1 MGTRFLL
8 LIFLPFLFLSCSLKE
23 GEELD
28 IENIVP
34 EFVFSNAKM
43 TRYENN
49 SVTLELN
56 AETIEQYKNSSQTF
70 AKEVEFSSYEKNKLT
85 TEGSC
90 DYISANTDEEL
101 YSLYGNIE
109 IYSKDQNVNFFAD
122 ELKWNAKTNQ
132 LIGGKSD
139 TVRIEKDNTVII
151 GSGFAASGVSGKF
164 SFSGSVSGDIETE

>member
-8 LIFLPFLFLSCSLKE
+8 LIILPFLFLSCSLKE

-49 SVTLELN
+49 SVTFELN

-70 AKEVEFSSYEKNKLT
+70 AKDVKFSSYEKNKLV

-90 DYISANTDEEL
+90 NFIGANTDSEL
-101 YSLYGNIE
+101 YSLYGDIKLF
-109 IYSKDQNVNFFAD
+109 SKEQNVNFFAD
-122 ELKWNAKTNQ
+122 ELKWNGKTEQ
-132 LIGGKSD
+132 LVGGKSD

-151 GSGFAASGVSGKF
+151 GSGFAASGVSGNF

>member
-1 MGTRFLL
+1 M
-8 LIFLPFLFLSCSLKE
+8 
-23 GEELD
+23 D

-70 AKEVEFSSYEKNKLT
+70 AKDVKFSSYEKNKLV

-90 DYISANTDEEL
+90 NFIGANTDSEL
-101 YSLYGNIE
+101 YSLYGDIKLF
-109 IYSKDQNVNFFAD
+109 SKEQNVNFFAD
-122 ELKWNAKTNQ
+122 ELKWNGKTEQ
-132 LIGGKSD
+132 LVGGKSD

-151 GSGFAASGVSGKF
+151 GSGFAASGVSGNF
-164 SFSGSVSGDIETE
+164 SFSGTVSGDIETE

>member
-1 MGTRFLL
+1 
-8 LIFLPFLFLSCSLKE
+8 
-23 GEELD
+23 
-28 IENIVP
+28 
-34 EFVFSNAKM
+34 M

-70 AKEVEFSSYEKNKLT
+70 AKDVKFSSYEKNKLV

-90 DYISANTDEEL
+90 NFIGANTDSEL
-101 YSLYGNIE
+101 YSLYGDIKLF
-109 IYSKDQNVNFFAD
+109 SKEQNVNFFAD
-122 ELKWNAKTNQ
+122 ELKWNGKTEQ
-132 LIGGKSD
+132 LVGGKSD

-151 GSGFAASGVSGKF
+151 GSGFAASGVSGNF

>member
-1 MGTRFLL
+1 M
-8 LIFLPFLFLSCSLKE
+8 
-23 GEELD
+23 D

-70 AKEVEFSSYEKNKLT
+70 AKDVEFSSYEKNKLV

-90 DYISANTDEEL
+90 NFIGANTDSEL
-101 YSLYGNIE
+101 YSLYGDIKLF
-109 IYSKDQNVNFFAD
+109 SKEQNVNFFAD
-122 ELKWNAKTNQ
+122 ELKWNGKTEQ
-132 LIGGKSD
+132 LVGGKSD

-151 GSGFAASGVSGKF
+151 GSGFAASGVSGNF

>member
-70 AKEVEFSSYEKNKLT
+70 AKDVEFSSYEKNKLV

-90 DYISANTDEEL
+90 NFIGANTDSEL
-101 YSLYGNIE
+101 Y
-109 IYSKDQNVNFFAD
+109 
-122 ELKWNAKTNQ
+122 ELC
-132 LIGGKSD
+132 I
-139 TVRIEKDNTVII
+139 
-151 GSGFAASGVSGKF
+151 F
-164 SFSGSVSGDIETE
+164 

>member
-49 SVTLELN
+49 SITLELN

-70 AKEVEFSSYEKNKLT
+70 AKDVKFSSYEKNKLV

-90 DYISANTDEEL
+90 NFIGANIDSEL
-101 YSLYGNIE
+101 YSLYGDIKLF
-109 IYSKDQNVNFFAD
+109 SKEQNVNFFAD
-122 ELKWNAKTNQ
+122 ELKWNGKTEQ
-132 LIGGKSD
+132 LVGGKSD

-151 GSGFAASGVSGKF
+151 GSGFAASGVSGNF

>member
-1 MGTRFLL
+1 M
-8 LIFLPFLFLSCSLKE
+8 
-23 GEELD
+23 D

-70 AKEVEFSSYEKNKLT
+70 AKDVKFSSYEKNKLV

-90 DYISANTDEEL
+90 NFIGANTDSEL
-101 YSLYGNIE
+101 YSLYGDIKLF
-109 IYSKDQNVNFFAD
+109 SKEQNVNFFAD
-122 ELKWNAKTNQ
+122 ELKWNGKTEQ
-132 LIGGKSD
+132 LVGGKSD

-151 GSGFAASGVSGKF
+151 GSGFAASGVSGNF